1 MLEMEQVNDINR
13 RIRLLR
19 KDDLKLSQE
28 EFANRINLSQRAV
41 STMETSGSR
50 VTDRNLKTICEKFN
64 VNEKWLRTGEGEMF
78 NQSDK
83 NLIDEVAQ
91 KYNLSEG
98 SRALMETFLTFNAE
112 QQEMI
117 LQFIDEFT
125 ARWSARKKTKP
136 QSPQQTQAEIN
147 EEIAEILKKYLSLD
161 EQSKEKIKSDLDYEY
176 ERTKTFAEESS
187 DAAT

>member
-1 MLEMEQVNDINR
+1 MACL
-13 RIRLLR
+13 
-19 KDDLKLSQE
+19 LSQ
-28 EFANRINLSQRAV
+28 QHCC
-41 STMETSGSR
+41 
-50 VTDRNLKTICEKFN
+50 K
-64 VNEKWLRTGEGEMF
+64 
-78 NQSDK
+78 
-83 NLIDEVAQ
+83 LIA
-91 KYNLSEG
+91 SW
-98 SRALMETFLTFNAE
+98 
-112 QQEMI
+112 
-117 LQFIDEFT
+117 FIDEFT